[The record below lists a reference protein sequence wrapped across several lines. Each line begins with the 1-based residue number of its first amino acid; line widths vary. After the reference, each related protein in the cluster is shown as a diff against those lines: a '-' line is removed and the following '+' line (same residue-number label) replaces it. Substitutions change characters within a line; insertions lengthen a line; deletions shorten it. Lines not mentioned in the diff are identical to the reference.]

1 MAKNPFGKSRDAEKP
16 YAIYKGANGFEWR
29 VLKTYRKP
37 ENEDQYSRWFVSATS
52 DLMFEGSYEYGD
64 TYKNDIIHNG
74 TLVYAEP
81 EWQEHYENK
90 PYISIIDN
98 EEETY
103 HETDI

>member
-37 ENEDQYSRWFVSATS
+37 ENEDEYARWFVSATS

-64 TYKNDIIHNG
+64 TYKNDIVHNG

-81 EWQEHYENK
+81 EWQAHYGNK

-98 EEETY
+98 EEET
-103 HETDI
+103 ILSQF

>member
-1 MAKNPFGKSRDAEKP
+1 MAANPFGKGRDAEKP
-16 YAIYKGANGFEWR
+16 YAIYRGANGFEWR

-37 ENEDQYSRWFVSATS
+37 ENEDRYSRWFVSATS

-81 EWQEHYENK
+81 EWQEHYGNK

-98 EEETY
+98 EEET
-103 HETDI
+103 ILSQF